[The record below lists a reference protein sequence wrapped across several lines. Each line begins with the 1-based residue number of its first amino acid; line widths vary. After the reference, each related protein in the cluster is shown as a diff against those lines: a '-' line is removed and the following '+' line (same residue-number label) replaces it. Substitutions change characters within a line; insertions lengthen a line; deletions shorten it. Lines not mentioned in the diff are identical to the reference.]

1 MVKQAE
7 KELGSFDCVHVE
19 PGKSTPSV
27 GKLSVYKTSLV
38 FKARMFGLDDT
49 TISVKRRDLD
59 SVDATSPLTLKM
71 TYKETK
77 SLDLQFTKSTIPYRC
92 VVDNWRLCETER
104 DAFAVNERAANKK
117 EAREY
122 PAGVSGA
129 ARRVKEYVEESY
141 ETLNKALK
149 SALQDA
155 GRLGARIP
163 PTPRLPAIDCEEA
176 VSRCIFVSVR
186 GAQNLLAMDGG
197 GTSDPFVVV
206 RYRGLEATSSTKSQ
220 TLNPTWDETF
230 HFLTPPGKQTLDD
243 DDEVEFIVYDR
254 DYGGLNDFIGYAKLD
269 LNGTAVHT
277 ATDSAVVRADPD
289 VWGAGKE
296 KRRREWLELGHMPKE
311 RTSDFFDLNHVKE
324 KLMFWEGE
332 RPIQGRIEIQTWI
345 GNRHDDE
352 FRVAGVPA
360 LKVPDLDA
368 ERRVA
373 HYVEPVTALLRVEVR
388 RGRSIMDLDG
398 DGGSDPY
405 CEVAL
410 VDRKGI
416 RPEQTQS
423 THYIDDATDPEWER
437 TFNFIV
443 AKPYED
449 DLVLRVYDYDGAT
462 AFDDLIGTVKIG
474 LHELGVA
481 RGLNAAPEEQWLALL
496 DKDGKDKNER
506 GEAYGDVL
514 VRAYLDEEYFEH
526 LHGGDAKNE
535 VGRLSVDVM
544 GVKGLDAPKTTFAV
558 VKIGPYWTRLPNV
571 ENSSTPR
578 WDQRLRY
585 PVFEPAARV
594 TVAVF
599 EGTAANC
606 VFLGRVKLQLSTME
620 DGVRYGGEFQLMTK
634 GADGVVTKTC
644 ALECGL
650 QFDYH
655 KGGSLV
661 AAKYMEPLL
670 PEKWYFAPLKDEEK
684 DKVIKAQKEMMV
696 QRLAQSSPP
705 LAPLASK
712 ELLEFAKHE
721 VNIGSIKSSIA
732 RIQRLVAG
740 LDKFTSFAAY
750 ALSWDSI
757 PLTACAQAWI
767 VYLVYYPNMFA
778 PTALLAVAVYS
789 LCLFPGRY
797 QRVLDRMV
805 ADEWL
810 SQGLPF
816 APATEEEERARK
828 EKEEEAKRLEME
840 AEQRRREEEKALGE
854 AEEETAAAKKEQER
868 ILAERKKAAEK
879 AAAERAAAEKPKEAF
894 NWDSINPLAALQRQM
909 DEVFAMITLSQTIL
923 DEVAGAAERLAGIL
937 SWEEPRVTA
946 GFVVLLLALAWS
958 LIYVEMVT
966 RFFVKVILG
975 VVLKTVFT
983 VVSPSAIKFGV
994 SAAILF
1000 VMRHPA
1006 ILPDEK
1012 TKAVQEA
1019 KARAAREAA
1028 LAKELAEAEGD
1039 ADDEKAAPPP
1049 APAPPSKPLPPLN
1062 VFFRMPTQSDRLL

>member
-49 TISVKRRDLD
+49 NISVKRRDLD
-59 SVDATSPLTLKM
+59 GGRDEPPDAEDDVQGDQVAGSAVHEVHDSVPLRRRQLAP
-71 TYKETK
+71 
-77 SLDLQFTKSTIPYRC
+77 L
-92 VVDNWRLCETER
+92 R
-104 DAFAVNERAANKK
+104 DGARRVRGERARG
-117 EAREY
+117 EQEGGARV
-122 PAGVSGA
+122 PRGGLGA
-129 ARRVKEYVEESY
+129 ARRAKEYVEESY

-186 GAQNLLAMDGG
+186 GAQNLPRHGRGRHVRPVRGG
-197 GTSDPFVVV
+197 SLSRSGGDELDEIPNPGSDVGRDVSLPHASRETDVGRRRRGGVHRV
-206 RYRGLEATSSTKSQ
+206 RPRLRRFER
-220 TLNPTWDETF
+220 F
-230 HFLTPPGKQTLDD
+230 HRVR
-243 DDEVEFIVYDR
+243 EI
-254 DYGGLNDFIGYAKLD
+254 D

-443 AKPYED
+443 AKPHED
-449 DLVLRVYDYDGAT
+449 PPVLRVYDYDGAT

-481 RGLNAAPEEQWLALL
+481 RGLNAAPEEQWLTLL

-585 PVFEPAARV
+585 RV
-594 TVAVF
+594 
-599 EGTAANC
+599 
-606 VFLGRVKLQLSTME
+606 
-620 DGVRYGGEFQLMTK
+620 
-634 GADGVVTKTC
+634 
-644 ALECGL
+644 
-650 QFDYH
+650 
-655 KGGSLV
+655 
-661 AAKYMEPLL
+661 
-670 PEKWYFAPLKDEEK
+670 
-684 DKVIKAQKEMMV
+684 
-696 QRLAQSSPP
+696 
-705 LAPLASK
+705 
-712 ELLEFAKHE
+712 
-721 VNIGSIKSSIA
+721 
-732 RIQRLVAG
+732 
-740 LDKFTSFAAY
+740 
-750 ALSWDSI
+750 
-757 PLTACAQAWI
+757 
-767 VYLVYYPNMFA
+767 
-778 PTALLAVAVYS
+778 
-789 LCLFPGRY
+789 
-797 QRVLDRMV
+797 
-805 ADEWL
+805 
-810 SQGLPF
+810 
-816 APATEEEERARK
+816 
-828 EKEEEAKRLEME
+828 
-840 AEQRRREEEKALGE
+840 
-854 AEEETAAAKKEQER
+854 
-868 ILAERKKAAEK
+868 
-879 AAAERAAAEKPKEAF
+879 
-894 NWDSINPLAALQRQM
+894 
-909 DEVFAMITLSQTIL
+909 
-923 DEVAGAAERLAGIL
+923 
-937 SWEEPRVTA
+937 
-946 GFVVLLLALAWS
+946 
-958 LIYVEMVT
+958 
-966 RFFVKVILG
+966 
-975 VVLKTVFT
+975 
-983 VVSPSAIKFGV
+983 
-994 SAAILF
+994 
-1000 VMRHPA
+1000 
-1006 ILPDEK
+1006 
-1012 TKAVQEA
+1012 
-1019 KARAAREAA
+1019 
-1028 LAKELAEAEGD
+1028 
-1039 ADDEKAAPPP
+1039 
-1049 APAPPSKPLPPLN
+1049 
-1062 VFFRMPTQSDRLL
+1062 